1 MTEDHIAI
9 IGGGITGASVA
20 YHLSERT
27 DATITIYE
35 RHALASETTTKSASF
50 LGYRGGTT
58 RTQLHLKRYGI
69 RQYNQLLTDPRSHA
83 FYWPTG
89 RLQFASTTEGADA
102 LEQTYEDAHATSQQ
116 RGEVEGPTTYLG
128 GDQLPAAMVLPDL
141 ELEKI
146 TGCIYQPNVGY
157 IQPFELAYEY
167 LERAKDNGVEI
178 RVNTP
183 VTDVTT
189 DDGRVSGVVADG
201 THEPASYVV
210 GAAGPWNVEIADW
223 LDLDIPVRHSLAPA
237 LILDPQTDTP
247 HRYPS
252 LGHHESGVYLR
263 EHPNDTVFVGHYPG
277 GYDEVGTRYDP
288 GAVDDDVPPDVL
300 DEMIDAVQ
308 AFIPY
313 LYDAEI
319 AEEWVGVRSLTPD
332 TDPIIGWT
340 DVEGYLTATY
350 NATGI
355 QYAPAAGKII
365 TDQIVDGD
373 PTTHY
378 DGVSITRFDGHTDRQ
393 TEGL

>member
-1 MTEDHIAI
+1 MSEDRIAI

-20 YHLSERT
+20 YHLSQKT
-27 DATITIYE
+27 DATITMYE
-35 RHALASETTTKSASF
+35 RHSLASETTTKSASF

-58 RTQLHLKRYGI
+58 ATQLRLKRRGI
-69 RQYNQLLTDPRSHA
+69 REYNQLLNEPHSHA

-89 RLQFASTTEGADA
+89 RLQFASSVEGARE
-102 LEQTYEDAHATSQQ
+102 LERTYEES
-116 RGEVEGPTTYLG
+116 RERSERLGEVEGPITYLEDG
-128 GDQLPAAMVLPDL
+128 QLAGAMVLPDL

-146 TGCIYQPNVGY
+146 TGTIYQPNVGY
-157 IQPFELAYEY
+157 VHPFELAYEY
-167 LERAKDNGVEI
+167 IERAKNNDVEF
-178 RVNTP
+178 RVNTQ

-189 DDGRVSGVVADG
+189 DGGRVTGVVADG
-201 THEPASYVV
+201 THEAADYVV
-210 GAAGPWNVEIADW
+210 GAAGPWNVSIADW
-223 LDLDIPVRHSLAPA
+223 IGLDIPVRHSLAPA
-237 LILDPQTDTP
+237 LILDPQTETSN
-247 HRYPS
+247 RYPS

-277 GYDEVGTRYDP
+277 GYDEVGTSYDP
-288 GAVDDDVPPDVL
+288 GAVDDDVPDDVL
-300 DEMIDAVQ
+300 DVMIDAVQ
-308 AFIPY
+308 EFVPY

-340 DVEGYLTATY
+340 DVEGYLVASY

-365 TDQIVDGD
+365 ADQIVDGD
-373 PTTHY
+373 PTNYY
-378 DGVSITRFDGHTDRQ
+378 DGVSITRFDGYTDRK